1 VAEAGTWRNGRRKPP
16 EAPPSPPPSIPLPS
30 LRLSPRLRLPP
41 RLRLAPRLRLLGPL
55 TLPVILRA
63 AALPLAYLLL
73 ALAGIAA
80 GLALASAVGAL
91 AGRTLFHLP
100 PLAAQLILVGAPLLG
115 LLPLSFLLLGA
126 PSAPALRAHLWRLI
140 ALWALCAALFA
151 FAFGVLP
158 FLR

>member
-1 VAEAGTWRNGRRKPP
+1 VAEAGTWRNGRRKPPPGRWRPAPAPP

-30 LRLSPRLRLPP
+30 LRLPR
-41 RLRLAPRLRLLGPL
+41 PL

-80 GLALASAVGAL
+80 GLALAGAIIAL
-91 AGRTLFHLP
+91 AGRTLFDLP